1 MMNRVGDWGI
11 IIGLILWYVSI
22 LTLSWYV
29 FIPTLLITL
38 IAIPLIIGAIAK
50 SAQIGLHSWLTQA
63 MEGPTPVSALLHSA
77 TMVTAGVYLIMKL
90 SVVLEWNSNLLIIV
104 CWIGA
109 ISALSGALGG
119 LFEYDIKKII
129 AYSTISQLG
138 YMVLA
143 LGLSLYNLALWHVI
157 NHAFFKS
164 LLFLTAGSLI
174 HSVFDN
180 QDIRK
185 YGNLSLGGTRI
196 LLFIFFIANLSL
208 MAFPFL
214 TGFYSKDLILESAY
228 NANTFFFIL
237 VYIAAFITTAYS
249 MKILLYVFMTKP
261 NVSYEV
267 YGKISNKFSIAEKIP
282 LLI

>member
-1 MMNRVGDWGI
+1 MNRVGDWGI